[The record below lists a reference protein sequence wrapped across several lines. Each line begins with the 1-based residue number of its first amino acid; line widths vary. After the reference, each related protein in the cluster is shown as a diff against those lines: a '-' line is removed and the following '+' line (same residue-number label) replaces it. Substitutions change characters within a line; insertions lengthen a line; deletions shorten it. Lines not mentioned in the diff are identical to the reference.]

1 MGDIITLRK
10 NAHDEA
16 QELLPW
22 FVNGSLA
29 PDEAKRVEAHRAP
42 PAPNASR
49 TSARSGSSL
58 RPSPSFRSTV
68 TARGSECA
76 GC

>member
-29 PDEAKRVEAHRAP
+29 PDEAKRVEAHRA
-42 PAPNASR
+42 ACAECLSDFGR
-49 TSARSGSSL
+49 FFCQLLSQQSSWDARI
-58 RPSPSFRSTV
+58 R
-68 TARGSECA
+68 
-76 GC
+76 

>member
-1 MGDIITLRK
+1 MRLPIDDVLPELVGVLRDGTR
-10 NAHDEA
+10 A
-16 QELLPW
+16 LLI
-22 FVNGSLA
+22 A
-29 PDEAKRVEAHRAP
+29 PPGAGKTTKVA

-58 RPSPSFRSTV
+58 RRSPSFRSTV